1 MLGEI
6 AIISGKGGTG
16 KTSVCASFASIA
28 ESVVLA
34 DCDVDAPDLHILLKP
49 KVKVTKDFVSSKV
62 AELNPVKCNLC
73 GICEEHCRFNAVTPP
88 NIQQTR
94 CEGCG
99 VCALVCPEGAI
110 ELVDRV
116 SGHVFES
123 ETDYGPMSHA
133 SLLPGEGNSGK
144 LVTEV
149 RRQAVV
155 MAKSSGSNVILIDG
169 SPGVGCPVMAT
180 VTGLKLGVVVTEPTV
195 SGLHDMR
202 RVMDLLERFRVQT
215 LVIINKHDLNP
226 ETTEEIKS
234 YCENNGAEVIG
245 RIPYDSIMSD
255 ALVEALPLPVYSP
268 EHELVR
274 LMRNMWKKIEAH
286 LSGQNRH

>member
-1 MLGEI
+1 MPSEV

-28 ESVVLA
+28 ESLVLA

-49 KVKVTKDFVSSKV
+49 KVKATKDFVSSKV
-62 AELNPVKCNLC
+62 AQIDPMKCTIC
-73 GICEEHCRFNAVTPP
+73 GVCEERCRFNAVIPP

-99 VCALVCPEGAI
+99 VCALVCPEGAVK
-110 ELVDRV
+110 LVDRV
-116 SGHVFES
+116 SGQLFES
-123 ETDYGPMSHA
+123 DTEYGPMSHA

-149 RRQAVV
+149 RRQGEA
-155 MAKSSGSNVILIDG
+155 MAKSSGREIILIDG

-180 VTGLKLGVVVTEPTV
+180 ITGIRLGVVVTEPTV
-195 SGLHDMR
+195 SGLHDMQR
-202 RVMDLLERFRVQT
+202 IMDLLERFRVQT
-215 LVIINKHDLNP
+215 AVIINKHDLNP
-226 ETTEEIKS
+226 EMTEKIKS

-245 RIPYDSIMSD
+245 KIPYDSIMSD
-255 ALVEALPLPVYSP
+255 ALVEAMPLPDYSP
-268 EHELVR
+268 EHEIVR
-274 LMRNMWKKIEAH
+274 LMRNMWTEIESD
-286 LSGQNRH
+286 LSG